1 MVEKKNLKKKSKG
14 RLEVICGSMFSGK
27 TEELIRRIKRVEFA
41 NQNYIIFRPRAD
53 SRNPND
59 KIISHAK
66 TEISAKIIT
75 HPKEILQDTANHDV
89 IGIDEAQFFN
99 DTLTT
104 VCNELANSG
113 HRVIVAGLDMD
124 YKGNPFGPIPNLM
137 AIAEEVT
144 KVHAICVETGELA
157 NHSFRKKPNDDL
169 VMVGEKAE
177 YEPLSREA
185 FRKKMAIREKNKS

>member
-1 MVEKKNLKKKSKG
+1 
-14 RLEVICGSMFSGK
+14 
-27 TEELIRRIKRVEFA
+27 
-41 NQNYIIFRPRAD
+41 
-53 SRNPND
+53 
-59 KIISHAK
+59 
-66 TEISAKIIT
+66 
-75 HPKEILQDTANHDV
+75 
-89 IGIDEAQFFN
+89 
-99 DTLTT
+99 
-104 VCNELANSG
+104 
-113 HRVIVAGLDMD
+113 MD